1 MSKITRIDIFKK
13 ILEIIL
19 KIVKED
25 HVEEQNIDNS
35 TCNCV
40 NHSRQS
46 PIDILNNN
54 MNLGKTPLLKVNYNK
69 IKLHKYSNAEKYK
82 PYEEYFLFF
91 NNYKFKLINVH
102 FHKQSEHKLNGKQ
115 YDMEAH
121 FVHKAIDAN
130 EYVVFGFFINI
141 VDQNKSDKILDDL
154 VALQENVTITLPNLE
169 DNTFFNY
176 KGSLTTP
183 SFNSDVEWCVFQTP
197 LNVYISQENRDK
209 HGSARPIQTTVYKS
223 EILKFT
229 Y

>member
-1 MSKITRIDIFKK
+1 MNTYKIKYYSIGGSSSTRESKDSSQK
-13 ILEIIL
+13 
-19 KIVKED
+19 
-25 HVEEQNIDNS
+25 QNTDTP

-40 NHSRQS
+40 NYSRQS
-46 PIDILNNN
+46 PIDILNNNN
-54 MNLGKTPLLKVNYNK
+54 MNLGKTPLLKVDYNN
-69 IKLHKYSNAEKYK
+69 INLHKYPDAAKYK
-82 PYEEYFLFF
+82 PKDDYSLFF
-91 NNYKFKLINVH
+91 NNYQFNLINVH

-130 EYVVFGFFINI
+130 EYVVLGFFINV
-141 VDQNKSDKILDDL
+141 VDQNTSDNILDDL

-197 LNVYISQENRDK
+197 LNIYTSPENRDK

-223 EILKFT
+223 EILQFM